1 MTTNWP
7 SPHPHSK
14 YSECTRPLRNLCQTD
29 RQALYQGSITVL
41 KGQGG
46 IKTLMRISKGSS
58 QNTWRFVP
66 TLFTFWYLL
75 GSPRPEKLCSLHP
88 QLTQLGVLLCLPS
101 TQPSMCCKL
110 WLTYIM
116 GTCIFCLGLLVFFN
130 QSLSL
135 LTILPLPITILTAST
150 IICVLHI
157 RGFPGCSV
165 VKNLSVKQEMGFDPW
180 VGKILWRRKCNS
192 LQYSCLENPID
203 REACG
208 LQSKGSQR
216 VRQDFMTKLP
226 LTIRCKT

>member
-1 MTTNWP
+1 
-7 SPHPHSK
+7 
-14 YSECTRPLRNLCQTD
+14 
-29 RQALYQGSITVL
+29 
-41 KGQGG
+41 
-46 IKTLMRISKGSS
+46 
-58 QNTWRFVP
+58 
-66 TLFTFWYLL
+66 
-75 GSPRPEKLCSLHP
+75 
-88 QLTQLGVLLCLPS
+88 
-101 TQPSMCCKL
+101 MCCKL

-116 GTCIFCLGLLVFFN
+116 GTCIFCLGLLAFFN

-135 LTILPLPITILTAST
+135 LTILPLPITILTDSI

-226 LTIRCKT
+226 LTIRCKYSAYFKTIFTLWTWTKSASLSSFWWLLFRSSVVSSSCSTPGFPILHYFCFFIISSFWK